1 MCSTLSAAHQKS
13 FVDLQCHV
21 SLGQVSGVKQA
32 LDVESDCVQ
41 PREENLGNTLAERER
56 GGRGG
61 ESERGGEGGE
71 SERGEGGR
79 ERRPEREIRSCG
91 WEKDMFH

>member
-1 MCSTLSAAHQKS
+1 MCSSLSAAHQKS

-41 PREENLGNTLAERER
+41 PREENLGKTLAERER
-56 GGRGG
+56 G
-61 ESERGGEGGE
+61 EEEGGR
-71 SERGEGGR
+71 ERGEGGR
-79 ERRPEREIRSCG
+79 GGERGGGGRKGRDRSCG